1 MILKG
6 CRSQTIEIG
15 GKTIGL
21 SGATFE
27 RPKQPRCAK
36 TGRFK
41 AVAKRHPIIIGNPT
55 TLSKEK
61 PDDDMPPGSGSVR
74 SDGLWKHPTEL

>member
-27 RPKQPRCAK
+27 RPKHPRCAK

-41 AVAKRHPIIIGNPT
+41 AVAKRHPIIT
-55 TLSKEK
+55 SKFK
-61 PDDDMPPGSGSVR
+61 ISHVSVSR
-74 SDGLWKHPTEL
+74 SDMADALAYAHWAWLSHKQKTR